1 MNGIVALGFRTQPS
15 AFPALTMTL
24 FPLFAQL
31 SGKPVLVVGGG
42 PVAER
47 KAHSLMQAGA
57 RVTVGAPELTPALHL
72 WAHESRISWRQ
83 GRFDAGWMD
92 GVWLVIAATS
102 DAHLNAEVARLA
114 EQGRIW
120 ANVVDDPALCSFHV
134 PAIVDRAPVTIA
146 ISSGGHAPVLARRI
160 REKLET
166 LIDHSVG
173 GLASLVGRYRD
184 AIRHAYPLLSERRT
198 FYDRLIDGPVGDALR
213 SQQPQQAETLLK
225 QALRQPPA
233 ATPGKVTLVSAGPG
247 DPGLLTL
254 KALRALNEADVIL
267 HDRLVS
273 QDVLD
278 LARRDAERLY
288 VGKTP
293 GENHHQTQA
302 RIHAWMVAHASAG
315 RKVVRLKGG
324 DAFIFGRGG
333 EELEVLAAHGIA
345 YEVVPGVTAAI
356 ACAAYAGIPLTHRH
370 LSQSLHLLTAHSA
383 RDEDQPDWA
392 SLARSKQ
399 TLGFY
404 MGVTQLPEVARQ
416 LIAHG
421 MPADTPFALIENG
434 SRPGQRTLAG
444 RLEDLDELAQT
455 HAMQAPSLLLIG
467 EVVRL
472 SRRLHWFGQRLDH
485 LDEPLALPA

>member
-1 MNGIVALGFRTQPS
+1 MN
-15 AFPALTMTL
+15 L
-24 FPLFAQL
+24 FPIFAQL

-47 KAHSLMQAGA
+47 KAYSLLQAGA
-57 RVTVGAPELTPALHL
+57 LVTVGAPELTDTLL
-72 WAHESRISWRQ
+72 QWVEDDRITWRN
-83 GRFDAGWMD
+83 GRFEANWLDT
-92 GVWLVIAATS
+92 VWLVIAATS
-102 DAHLNAEVARLA
+102 DSKLNAEISRLA
-114 EQGRIW
+114 DQARIW
-120 ANVVDDPALCSFHV
+120 ANVVDEPSYCSFHV
-134 PAIVDRAPVTIA
+134 PAIVDRSPVTIA

-173 GLASLVGRYRD
+173 TLASLVGRYRKP
-184 AIRHAYPLLSERRT
+184 IRQAYPTVSERRT
-198 FYDRLIDGPVGDALR
+198 FYDRLIDGPIGAAIHRQQTSEAEALL
-213 SQQPQQAETLLK
+213 QQALQEV
-225 QALRQPPA
+225 PA
-233 ATPGKVTLVSAGPG
+233 PSAGKVTLVSAGPG

-273 QDVLD
+273 QEVLD

-288 VGKTP
+288 VGKSP

-302 RIHAWMVAHASAG
+302 RIHAWMIAHARAG

-333 EELEVLAAHGIA
+333 EELEALAEHGIA

-370 LSQSLHLLTAHSA
+370 SSQSLHLLTAHSA
-383 RDEDQPDWA
+383 RDEDQPDWTA
-392 SLARSKQ
+392 LARSKQ

-404 MGVTQLPEVARQ
+404 MGVKQLPELARQ

-421 MPADTPFALIENG
+421 MPPDTPFALIENG
-434 SRPGQRTLAG
+434 SRPEQRSLTGPLESLETLAQ
-444 RLEDLDELAQT
+444 A

-472 SRRLHWFGQRLDH
+472 SRQLHWFGEHLDH
-485 LDEPLALPA
+485 LSEAVAEFA